1 MWAECFLFA
10 WILNFSCG
18 INTQTVIEALGGELA
33 GEGDT

>member
-1 MWAECFLFA
+1 MWAECFF
-10 WILNFSCG
+10 ICG